1 MALAPFSMMIMSILS
16 KISEVIEFLIDLVT
30 LSGIGAGIWWI
41 YKSGIWARFIQLK
54 NTRFNDKKELQVKM
68 MNFILM
74 SLAPFSMI
82 IISIISKLN
91 EVIDLI
97 INLIRLS
104 GIATG
109 IWWIYKS
116 GIWAN
121 FI

>member
-1 MALAPFSMMIMSILS
+1 
-16 KISEVIEFLIDLVT
+16 
-30 LSGIGAGIWWI
+30 
-41 YKSGIWARFIQLK
+41 
-54 NTRFNDKKELQVKM
+54 M

-104 GIATG
+104 GVATG

>member
-1 MALAPFSMMIMSILS
+1 
-16 KISEVIEFLIDLVT
+16 
-30 LSGIGAGIWWI
+30 
-41 YKSGIWARFIQLK
+41 
-54 NTRFNDKKELQVKM
+54 

-74 SLAPFSMI
+74 ALVPFSMV

-104 GIATG
+104 GIGAA

>member
-1 MALAPFSMMIMSILS
+1 MIVKIFNLEVKIMNFILMALAPFSM
-16 KISEVIEFLIDLVT
+16 V
-30 LSGIGAGIWWI
+30 
-41 YKSGIWARFIQLK
+41 
-54 NTRFNDKKELQVKM
+54 
-68 MNFILM
+68 
-74 SLAPFSMI
+74 

-104 GIATG
+104 GIGAA